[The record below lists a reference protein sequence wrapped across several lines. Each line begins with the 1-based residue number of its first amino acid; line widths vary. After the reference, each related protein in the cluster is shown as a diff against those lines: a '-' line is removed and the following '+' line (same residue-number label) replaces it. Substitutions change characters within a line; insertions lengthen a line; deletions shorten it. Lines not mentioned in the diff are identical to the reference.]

1 MNMSDGPQSLADA
14 VRTRR
19 VEVGFDTAKGL
30 AEAAGLS
37 VRTLGEIENA
47 RRSSYRM
54 ATLWALDKALG
65 WERGSSQAVLD
76 GREPTVLNIDEAHA
90 SSDYTTSAPEGG
102 GASSSSIGGDVV
114 MLPASALDGLSVEE
128 RDEVRAAALA
138 EGLKRAREIASARRL
153 EEASLPDFS
162 QMAARTVRRRRAW
175 EAAQAGED
183 AGEESQD

>member
-1 MNMSDGPQSLADA
+1 MSDGPQSLADA

-54 ATLWALDKALG
+54 ATLWTLDSVLG

-76 GREPTVLNIDEAHA
+76 GGEPTLLPLGDHPVAASRSSVRSGATPSSTNADID
-90 SSDYTTSAPEGG
+90 T
-102 GASSSSIGGDVV
+102 VV
-114 MLPASALDGLSVEE
+114 TLPASALEGLSEAE
-128 RDEVRAAALA
+128 LDEVESVGRAAA
-138 EGLKRAREIASARRL
+138 LKRAREIR
-153 EEASLPDFS
+153 
-162 QMAARTVRRRRAW
+162 AAHV
-175 EAAQAGED
+175 GV
-183 AGEESQD
+183 ESQDR